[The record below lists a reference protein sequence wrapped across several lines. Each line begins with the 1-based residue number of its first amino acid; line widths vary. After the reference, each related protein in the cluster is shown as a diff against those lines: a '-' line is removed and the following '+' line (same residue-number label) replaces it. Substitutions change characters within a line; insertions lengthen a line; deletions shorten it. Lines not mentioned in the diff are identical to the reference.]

1 VRYIRFL
8 VLAFVLLAY
17 ELSAAPSFDELFEK
31 HQTAMLVIRPSDGQ
45 IIDANNA
52 ALEFYGYNKDTIRRL
67 KIHDI
72 NTFTPQQIAKEM
84 SSAQKDNRNYFIFRH
99 KLADGSVKT
108 VEVVSHLYGF
118 GKNEYLLSFITDVS
132 QERFKEKD
140 LWHYQALLENMVDE
154 QTQKIYRANAKNIF
168 FLSIVIGLFALFSLF
183 LGFLLLKQ
191 KRLQRKIDD
200 KNMQLQSLLD
210 ASTQVS
216 IIATDASGVIKIFN
230 VGAQKMLGYSAGEV
244 VAKKTP
250 EIFHD
255 PKELEGKGFLAW
267 LEDAVKDAVLSHE
280 MTYVK
285 KDGTTLIVSL
295 NISKIYDAQKSLKGY
310 LGVAIDISDLKQ
322 VQKRLGQINE
332 NLTQEIA
339 RQVNELSQ
347 RDKMLQEQAKLA
359 AMGEMISA
367 IAHQWRQPLNA
378 LSINIQNLDDDF
390 AEGLIDE
397 QFIQKFIERQNKTI
411 EFMSKTIDDF
421 RSFFKS
427 EKNIERFS
435 IYEVCSN
442 VKRLLFAQMK
452 NHAIDLVITG
462 DDFEIEGLKNELQQV
477 VLNLISNSKD
487 EILER
492 KIAKGS
498 IEISLDARAKKIYV
512 QDNGG
517 GVDEAIID
525 RIFEP
530 YFTTKEQGKGTGIG
544 LHMSRI
550 IVVEHMR
557 GQIRAYNKDDG
568 LCVEIDLGG
577 SI

>member
-1 VRYIRFL
+1 LHYFRFL
-8 VLAFVLLAY
+8 ILTFVLFVF
-17 ELSAAPSFDELFEK
+17 ELFAAPSFDEVFQK
-31 HQTAMLVIRPSDGQ
+31 HQTAMLVIRPNDGQ
-45 IIDANNA
+45 IIDANGA
-52 ALEFYGYNKDTIRRL
+52 ALAFYGYNIDTLRNL
-67 KIHDI
+67 KINDI
-72 NTFTPQQIAKEM
+72 NTFTPAQIAKEM
-84 SSAQKDNRNYFIFRH
+84 ASAKKDNRNYFIFRH
-99 KLADGSVKT
+99 KLADGNVKT
-108 VEVVSHLYGF
+108 VEVVSHPYRF
-118 GKNEYLLSFITDVS
+118 GKNEYLLSFVTDIS

-154 QTQKIYRANAKNIF
+154 QTQKIHQANAKNIF
-168 FLSIVIGLFALFSLF
+168 FLSVVIVLFALFSLF
-183 LGFLLLKQ
+183 LGFLLLRQ

-200 KNMQLQSLLD
+200 KNIQLQSLLD

-230 VGAQKMLGYSAGEV
+230 VGAQKMLGYGADEV
-244 VAKKTP
+244 VGKKTP

-255 PKELEGKGFLAW
+255 AKESNGQEFLPW
-267 LEDAVKDAVLSHE
+267 LEDAVKDPMISHE
-280 MTYVK
+280 TTYVK
-285 KDGTTLIVSL
+285 KDGNTLIVSL
-295 NISKIYDAQKSLKGY
+295 SISKIYDAQKHLKGY
-310 LGVAIDISDLKQ
+310 LGVAIDISDLKR
-322 VQKRLGQINE
+322 VQERLRQINE
-332 NLTQEIA
+332 NLTQEIE

-397 QFIQKFIERQNKTI
+397 PFIQKFIERQNKTI

-427 EKNIERFS
+427 DKNIERFS
-435 IYEVCSN
+435 MLEVCAN

-452 NHAIDLVITG
+452 NHSIDIIITG
-462 DDFEIEGLKNELQQV
+462 EDFEIEGLKNEMQQV
-477 VLNLISNSKD
+477 ILNVVSNSKD
-487 EILER
+487 AILER
-492 KIAKGS
+492 KIPKGV
-498 IEISLDARAKKIYV
+498 IEITLEHAAKKVYV
-512 QDNGG
+512 KDNDG
-517 GVDEAIID
+517 GVDEAIIG

-550 IVVEHMR
+550 IVVEHMH
-557 GQIRAYNKDDG
+557 GKICAYNIDAG
-568 LCVEIDLGG
+568 LCVEIDFGNV
-577 SI
+577 I